1 MLILFPF
8 FRQVE
13 HPRSNCAVLSSAVGR
28 GRHERPHDVR
38 VHPYG
43 RGPKSR
49 RLSRRFAPKVLRL
62 SCRTFSFSP
71 SPFSLSTS
79 SRCDV
84 DDFQMNSPFRLEYI
98 AIVSTKLQ
106 LQLQLPLLTL
116 AAKSVSPAMAARR
129 FLPSLDRSLNLR
141 RLRLLKSQEVRRVS
155 PSRRYTRGT

>member
-1 MLILFPF
+1 MAALAFMLILFPF

-13 HPRSNCAVLSSAVGR
+13 HPRSNCAVLSSARGS

-38 VHPYG
+38 SILTGEGQSQEGDFHEG
-43 RGPKSR
+43 S
-49 RLSRRFAPKVLRL
+49 PKVLRL

-84 DDFQMNSPFRLEYI
+84 DDFQMNSPFRLEHI

-116 AAKSVSPAMAARR
+116 AATSLSPRLWLLVDFYPPSTVRLISVGYA
-129 FLPSLDRSLNLR
+129 
-141 RLRLLKSQEVRRVS
+141 
-155 PSRRYTRGT
+155 Y